1 MQLVSSLR
9 DRSAQARAANRSA
22 AATIARA
29 GHKPAPVKRESK
41 MSDGSGK
48 DPADCE
54 REHADPT
61 HQGHAF
67 SQAFTWPETSFVISN
82 IVTLFLPLNTTF
94 NASSALI

>member
-9 DRSAQARAANRSA
+9 DRSGRTRPPNGSA

-67 SQAFTWPETSFVISN
+67 TWPETSFVISN

-94 NASSALI
+94 SASSALI

>member
-1 MQLVSSLR
+1 MPLVTSLR
-9 DRSAQARAANRSA
+9 ARSAQARAANRSA

-29 GHKPAPVKRESK
+29 GHKLAPVKRESK

-48 DPADCE
+48 DPADGE
-54 REHADPT
+54 RERADPT
-61 HQGHAF
+61 HQGH
-67 SQAFTWPETSFVISN
+67 AFTWPETSFVISN